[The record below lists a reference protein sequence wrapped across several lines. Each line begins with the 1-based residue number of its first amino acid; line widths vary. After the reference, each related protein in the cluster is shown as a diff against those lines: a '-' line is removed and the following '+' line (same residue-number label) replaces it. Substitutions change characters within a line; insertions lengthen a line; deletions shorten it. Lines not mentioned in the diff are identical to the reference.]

1 MGGWAAGALR
11 NLEKWRTSEQHN
23 QCTHCTILYDC
34 RPRMILPWWLIGI
47 VAEEPTRL
55 IAKTLPAHIDLMGV
69 VAPVEL
75 RVP

>member
-1 MGGWAAGALR
+1 MENTAYSA
-11 NLEKWRTSEQHN
+11 QY
-23 QCTHCTILYDC
+23 CTTV
-34 RPRMILPWWLIGI
+34 RPRLILPWWLIGI